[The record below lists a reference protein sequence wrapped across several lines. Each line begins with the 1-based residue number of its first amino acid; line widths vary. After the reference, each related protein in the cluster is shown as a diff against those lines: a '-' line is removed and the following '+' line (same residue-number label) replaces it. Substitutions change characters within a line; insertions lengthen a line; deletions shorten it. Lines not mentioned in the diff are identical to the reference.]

1 MVDPMLDTATHC
13 AGADLA
19 SEEGMRRAALRH
31 GAELRGYAARRVRN
45 RTLADDL
52 VQETWLRVWRAAHQF
67 DPERGSLRAWLFA
80 ILRNVLVDYARVQA
94 SRPATSPL
102 MRELRANDV
111 ADDADAV
118 VGSLA
123 LNAAI
128 RRLTDQHREVI
139 YHGHVRE
146 RSQYEIAELL
156 GVPVGT
162 VRSRMFY
169 ARQALRRVLAEGA

>member
-1 MVDPMLDTATHC
+1 
-13 AGADLA
+13 
-19 SEEGMRRAALRH
+19 
-31 GAELRGYAARRVRN
+31 
-45 RTLADDL
+45 
-52 VQETWLRVWRAAHQF
+52 
-67 DPERGSLRAWLFA
+67 
-80 ILRNVLVDYARVQA
+80 
-94 SRPATSPL
+94 

>member
-1 MVDPMLDTATHC
+1 MLDTATES

-19 SEEGMRRAALRH
+19 SADGMRRAALRY
-31 GAELRGYAARRVRN
+31 GPELRGYAARRVRN
-45 RTLADDL
+45 QTLADDL
-52 VQETWLRVWRAAHQF
+52 VQETWLRAWRAAHQF
-67 DPERGSLRAWLFA
+67 DPKRGSVRTWLFA
-80 ILRNVLVDYARVQA
+80 ILRNVLVDFARMQA
-94 SRPATSPL
+94 SRPVTTPL
-102 MRELRANDV
+102 RRHLGASRE

-128 RRLTDQHREVI
+128 RRLTVQHREVI

-162 VRSRMFY
+162 VRSRLFY
-169 ARQALRRVLAEGA
+169 ARQALRRELADAV